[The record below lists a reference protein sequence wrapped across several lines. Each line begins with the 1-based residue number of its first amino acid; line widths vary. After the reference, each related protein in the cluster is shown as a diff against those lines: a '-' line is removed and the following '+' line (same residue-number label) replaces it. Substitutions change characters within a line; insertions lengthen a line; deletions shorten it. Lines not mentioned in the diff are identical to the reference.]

1 MGFAVTEEDRR
12 YLSYMLR
19 LWQTSSDGEQ
29 IWRASLESPG
39 TGERQ
44 GFAGLKD
51 LFDYL
56 EAQIDQPP
64 AYKPGYGPDAQ
75 RRGR

>member
-1 MGFAVTEEDRR
+1 MVEEQRRR
-12 YLSYMLR
+12 YTSYLLR
-19 LWQTSSDGEQ
+19 LWQAESQGELV
-29 IWRASLESPG
+29 WRASLESPG

-64 AYKPGYGPDAQ
+64 LYTPEVDPDAQ
-75 RRGR
+75 SRGR

>member
-1 MGFAVTEEDRR
+1 MGISVTEDDRR

-39 TGERQ
+39 TGERR
-44 GFAGLKD
+44 GFANLKD

-56 EAQIDQPP
+56 EAQIDQLPI
-64 AYKPGYGPDAQ
+64 YKPTYDPDAQ
-75 RRGR
+75 SKGR

>member
-1 MGFAVTEEDRR
+1 MTEEERR
-12 YLSYMLR
+12 YQSYMLR
-19 LWQTSSDGEQ
+19 LWQTSNDGEQ

-39 TGERQ
+39 TGERR

-51 LFDYL
+51 LFNYL

-64 AYKPGYGPDAQ
+64 VYKPEYDPDAQ
-75 RRGR
+75 SRGR